1 MRAIKKSTPNR
12 WLVAIM
18 GTVLQVA
25 LGTVYAWSF
34 FQQPVMAAG
43 NWSNTQAAWVFSL
56 AIFFL
61 GLSAA
66 WGGINLPRFGPQKLA
81 MTGGS
86 LFGVGYLIAAYA
98 LHIQN
103 LPLLYAGY
111 GVIGGI
117 GLGLGYVTPVA
128 TAAKWFPDKKG
139 FITGMV
145 VMGFGFGALLM
156 AKVLAPVFMAMT
168 GGNLVL
174 VFTCVGVIMLLVTL
188 PAGYVLVNPPA
199 GFVPQGYVPTVQSAV
214 AQAAQDD
221 MTASECILSG
231 KFLMMWTV
239 FFFNIV
245 AGIMFIGFQSPL
257 LQDLLK
263 TTMDSATLTDPK
275 VLTGLAASGATLIA
289 VSSIFNGV
297 GRFFWGGLSD
307 KIGRAQTFRLILGSQ
322 LLVFIALLFVS
333 DPFLFGV
340 LVCYILLCYGGGFG
354 SMPSFVLDVFGP
366 RLMPVVYGTILTAW
380 GCAGIVGPQI
390 VAFLKDNFD
399 KQAGQYTFVSA
410 SVLLFLGLVITF
422 ALNNRKIAFVKVA
435 TGAGPKASYLDGTT
449 NI

>member
-1 MRAIKKSTPNR
+1 MEAMTAIKQCSPNR

-18 GTVLQVA
+18 GTVLQIA

-34 FQQPVMAAG
+34 FQQPVIAAG
-43 NWSNTQAAWVFSL
+43 NWSNTQAAWVFSM

-66 WGGINLPRFGPQKLA
+66 WGGVNLPRFGPRKLA
-81 MTGGS
+81 MTGGF
-86 LFGVGYLIAAYA
+86 LFGLGYLIAAYA

-111 GVIGGI
+111 GVIGGM

-156 AKVLAPVFMAMT
+156 AKVLAPIFIEMK
-168 GGNLVL
+168 GGNLIL
-174 VFTCVGVIMLLVTL
+174 VFSYVGVIMLLVTL

-199 GFVPQGYVPTVQSAV
+199 GFVPQGYVPLTQASG
-214 AQAAQDD
+214 AQTSQDD
-221 MTASECILSG
+221 TTARECILSS

-239 FFFNIV
+239 FFFNIT

-263 TTMDSATLTDPK
+263 KTMDPTTLTDPK
-275 VLTGLAASGATLIA
+275 VMTGMAAAGATLIA
-289 VSSIFNGV
+289 VSSIFNGI

-307 KIGRAQTFRLILGSQ
+307 KIGRALTFRLILGSQ
-322 LLVFIALLFVS
+322 LVVFIALMFVS
-333 DPFLFGV
+333 NPIIFGV

-399 KQAGQYTFVSA
+399 KQAAQYSFLSA
-410 SVLLFLGLVITF
+410 SMLLLLGLLITF
-422 ALNNRKIAFVKVA
+422 ALNNKKFVPSE
-435 TGAGPKASYLDGTT
+435 TGTSKEFEMMQKS
-449 NI
+449 